1 MVEVVTGFAAT
12 DVVFE
17 VEVSPREGTGGITIF
32 AASTPAG
39 RFGRAFLIGRL
50 AEDFFTADFFLL
62 ADFLLA
68 DFLLADFLLAAFL
81 LATFFTDDFLVA
93 ALLVAT
99 FFVADFLALFR
110 AGRADFFLLA
120 TLAPSTLEVSSNFS
134 CRKPTRDLPDG
145 LAFAEIH
152 LMFASAMHSKKGP
165 PEAQSRPGLGRDG
178 LSHPSLPAGTPP
190 RFWSYQ
196 QV

>member
-1 MVEVVTGFAAT
+1 MVEVVRGFAAT

-50 AEDFFTADFFLL
+50 AEDFFTEDFFLLVAFLL

-68 DFLLADFLLAAFL
+68 DFLLP
-81 LATFFTDDFLVA
+81 TFFTDDFLVA